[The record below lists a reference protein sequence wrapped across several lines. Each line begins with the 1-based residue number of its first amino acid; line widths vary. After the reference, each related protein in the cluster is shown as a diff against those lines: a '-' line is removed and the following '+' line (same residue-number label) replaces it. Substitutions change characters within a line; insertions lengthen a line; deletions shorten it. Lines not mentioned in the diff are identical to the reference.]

1 MRDSPYQN
9 EGFHLFTIEI
19 RPFIIKPFI
28 FSFRGLWVY
37 ACMLSPKGLFYM
49 SQFQNAH
56 FCTISAP
63 APWNAKPIPLG
74 LCSNFNPRNIQY
86 ITAVKIF
93 AFLDLEQN

>member
-1 MRDSPYQN
+1 
-9 EGFHLFTIEI
+9 
-19 RPFIIKPFI
+19 
-28 FSFRGLWVY
+28 
-37 ACMLSPKGLFYM
+37 MLSPKGLFYM

-63 APWNAKPIPLG
+63 APWNAKPLPLG
-74 LCSNFNPRNIQY
+74 LCSNFNPRNMLY